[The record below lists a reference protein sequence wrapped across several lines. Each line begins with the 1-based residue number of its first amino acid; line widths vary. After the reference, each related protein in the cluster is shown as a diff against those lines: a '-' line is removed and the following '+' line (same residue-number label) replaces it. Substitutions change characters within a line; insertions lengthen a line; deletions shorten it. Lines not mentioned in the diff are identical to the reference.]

1 MTDEREGLP
10 SEKNPFPLPSPILAS
25 PERNTIQDG
34 NLFGWVYSPMYA
46 AYKVFFELYV
56 DGTLVMERQIN
67 GSAGEYAPFNMV
79 SLKSGKA
86 RLKAWGKVLS
96 QESDPVEVEFYIS
109 NLPYITVPSDDGI
122 IRDQRPLIN
131 GLGGGDCSLRVRRSR
146 SVDVLSGSFNA
157 WLNGWAE
164 KLNQNLPY
172 DVQHT
177 ICIEQSKP
185 GYITR
190 YGPDWTFLIVQWKAP
205 VITSPAARSF
215 QEMTFT
221 LQGRGGEVG
230 ATVKAFTDLS
240 VPPVEVGKSTELT
253 GADWT
258 ALVTIAKPGRVGLV
272 VQQFKGPTQES
283 ARSAPVVF
291 DIRPPQLTGVTMTM
305 LANNTL
311 EFSGS
316 GYNGAQVE
324 IAINSGPGGQLLGP
338 MTVVNNSWKLLA
350 TNWPFG
356 QYSFLATQKVSN
368 DNGGWIESISLPFT
382 YTWEMPKPFEVIY
395 SVGYRPTFSGKGFNG
410 ATVELFNPGGA
421 SKVAPD
427 VVVANGRWS
436 SQAYEPPWGPTLMGE
451 VHLRQRLGQA
461 ISGWVQLPVTIAPLA
476 PVISRMIDNET
487 TPSFE
492 GTCWTGAG
500 TRVNLKFSGDPTVY
514 PAVVVGGTWS
524 YSRPTP
530 FEIDITHTL
539 TATQRAGDQDSPP
552 ATWLFS
558 VNRKLPTPVLTA
570 PEYNEEV
577 GRGVLV
583 KGTGGVAGGQV
594 QLRDVQFSG
603 GLGNSEILTMDGD
616 WSVEFKGLQFRL
628 YEIVAVQVMGLRES
642 LPSAKH
648 VFKVVVL
655 PPVIEVPAP
664 GGAIAR
670 TAIISGTGMPLALVD
685 IYLEGSDEPLQRDLL
700 VNPEGGW
707 RSNAVTLEIGHNKLR
722 ARQTFERE
730 SSKDTPYQAF
740 RVVPAAPFIETPV
753 AIGQVGTQVVV
764 SGFGYV
770 GDEVAVAFSDE
781 PGTVLGR
788 RALVR
793 NDRTWSV
800 AVELN
805 RPGGNYSLIAV
816 QSRGE
821 FHSSPSEDRPVVLGS
836 YVPGIDVPA
845 PGRWVSDPVGFAGQG
860 QTGVGVLVSW
870 YNPEQVLAKDI
881 VVTDAGWQSQT
892 SVRLPPGGY
901 WVRFKQVIHREVSW
915 TQSDWAESAR
925 FEVVSSQ
932 PESKR

>member
-1 MTDEREGLP
+1 MTDEREDL
-10 SEKNPFPLPSPILAS
+10 SSKEDPFPLPRPILAS
-25 PERNTIQDG
+25 PERNTIQNG
-34 NLFGWVYSPMYA
+34 NLFGWVYSPMYY
-46 AYKVFFELYV
+46 AYMVFFELYV
-56 DGTLVMERQIN
+56 NGTLVQERNIN
-67 GSAGEYAPFNMV
+67 GSPGKYARFNIISMIP
-79 SLKSGKA
+79 GKA
-86 RLKAWGKVLS
+86 RLKAWGNWFGM
-96 QESDPVEVEFYIS
+96 ESDPVEVEFYIS
-109 NLPYITVPSDDGI
+109 NLPYISTPSDGGI

-157 WLNGWAE
+157 PLIGWAK

-205 VITSPAARSF
+205 VITSPAPRSF

-240 VPPVEVGKSTELT
+240 VPPVEVGESTELT

-258 ALVTIAKPGRVGLV
+258 APVTIAKPGRVSLV
-272 VQQFKGPTQES
+272 VQQFKGTTQES
-283 ARSAPVVF
+283 KRSAPVDF
-291 DIRPPQLTGVTMTM
+291 NIRPPKLTGVTMTM
-305 LANNTL
+305 LNNNTL
-311 EFSGS
+311 KLSGD
-316 GYNGAQVE
+316 GYNGAGVE
-324 IAINSGPGGQLLGP
+324 IAIESGPGGQLLGP
-338 MTVVNNSWKLLA
+338 VTVVNNNWQLLA
-350 TNWPFG
+350 TNWPPG
-356 QYSFLATQKVSN
+356 QYIFLVTQKVSD
-368 DNGGWIESISLPFT
+368 DNGGWIESRALRFT
-382 YTWEMPKPFEVIY
+382 YTWVMPKPFEVIS
-395 SVGYRPTFSGKGFNG
+395 SVDYRPTFSGKGHNG
-410 ATVELFNPGGA
+410 ATVELFNPGGR
-421 SKVAPD
+421 SKAAPD

-436 SQAYEPPWGPTLMGE
+436 SQAYEPPWGPTLRRE
-451 VHLRQRLGQA
+451 VHLQQRLGQA
-461 ISGWVQLPVTIAPLA
+461 VSGWVVLSVTIAPLA
-476 PVISRMIDNET
+476 PVITRMIDNET

-492 GTCWTGAG
+492 GTCWTGAQ
-500 TRVNLKFSGDPTVY
+500 VNLKFSDDQNVC

-524 YSRPTP
+524 YSRATP

-539 TATQRAGDQDSPP
+539 TATQRVGDQDSPP
-552 ATWLFS
+552 ATWPFS
-558 VNRKLPTPVLTA
+558 VNRKLPTPMFTA

-577 GRGVLV
+577 GRDLLVEGTCGVV
-583 KGTGGVAGGQV
+583 GGQV
-594 QLRDVQFSG
+594 QLRDVQFESD
-603 GLGNSEILTMDGD
+603 LGKSEILTMDGD
-616 WSVEFKGLQFRL
+616 WSVELKGLQFRP
-628 YEIVAVQVMGLRES
+628 YQIKAVQVMGSRES
-642 LPSAKH
+642 KYSETH
-648 VFKVVVL
+648 EFEVVVL

-664 GGAIAR
+664 EGAIAR
-670 TAIISGTGMPLALVD
+670 TAIISGAGMPNARVD
-685 IYLEGSDEPLQRDLL
+685 VYLEGSAEPLLRGLL
-700 VNPEGGW
+700 VNPEGRW
-707 RSNAVTLEIGHNKLR
+707 RSEAVTQEIGHKKIW
-722 ARQTFERE
+722 ARQTFEERL
-730 SSKDTPYQAF
+730 SKDSPHQAF

-753 AIGQVGTQVVV
+753 AIEQVGTQVVV

-788 RALVR
+788 ASVR

-836 YVPGIDVPA
+836 YVPSVDVPA

-860 QTGVGVLVSW
+860 KTGRGVLVSW
-870 YNPEQVLAKDI
+870 FNPERVLAKEI
-881 VVTDAGWQSQT
+881 VVTNEGWQGQT
-892 SVRLPPGGY
+892 SLRLPPGGH
-901 WVRFKQVIHREVSW
+901 WVRFKQVIHSEASW
-915 TQSDWAESAR
+915 TESDWAESAR

-932 PESKR
+932 PKSKL